1 MKESPKR
8 NRALTGCVSLVIDEG
23 EVWKMKRQ
31 GRGGR
36 EREFLSNLALEVIRE
51 EAREGSPGKRTQD
64 ANEFPEDP
72 AFDRSIY
79 IYI

>member
-1 MKESPKR
+1 MKESPRR
-8 NRALTGCVSLVIDEG
+8 NGALTGCVSLVIDEA

-36 EREFLSNLALEVIRE
+36 EKLPEQSGLGNDKGGGERR
-51 EAREGSPGKRTQD
+51 RPGKRTQD
-64 ANEFPEDP
+64 ADEFLKEP
-72 AFDRSIY
+72 AFSRSIY